1 MQPLTMEPAPALGGP
16 LPSIFESASSCV
28 LSILAPIAAAGLLPT
43 PGTGII
49 EYKIGVKWTY
59 HGVYLNDLSMLAYM
73 ALLTLPNHNVL
84 GYFSGYTLLDL
95 PSQRTVF
102 TMWEA
107 G

>member
-49 EYKIGVKWTY
+49 EYKIGVK
-59 HGVYLNDLSMLAYM
+59 
-73 ALLTLPNHNVL
+73 
-84 GYFSGYTLLDL
+84 
-95 PSQRTVF
+95 
-102 TMWEA
+102 
-107 G
+107 